1 MKIVEITGNLSVAL
15 TNEEADL
22 LLAFKNKNVSKLK
35 SELSERQ
42 VWIANGLVNKNVLRR
57 TQEDGRL
64 AYRRTD
70 R

>member
-22 LLAFKNKNVSKLK
+22 LLSFKGDGATKLK

-42 VWIANGLVNKNVLRR
+42 VWIANGLINKNVLRR
-57 TQEDGRL
+57 TQEDGRI
-64 AYRRTD
+64 AYKRTD